1 MSRISEKQ
9 LLAKIL
15 NHNAWHKVKLDT
27 DALGASGGMGEHLII
42 RGTQTKLTVLMTK
55 SELWDAINIIQNYE
69 SASNHSLKTPD
80 KEWMKRYLTLKEEM
94 EAEN

>member
-15 NHNAWHKVKLDT
+15 NHNAWHVVKLDT

-55 SELWDAINIIQNYE
+55 NELWDAINIIQNYE
-69 SASNHSLKTPD
+69 NASNHTLKTPD
-80 KEWMKRYLTLKEEM
+80 EKWMGRYLVLKAEL
-94 EAEN
+94 EAAN